1 MCRHCR
7 TERIII
13 HEGHTFEKEITA
25 SMPDLNDIIEAF
37 FALIIVLLLGYVF
50 LLVFWQL
57 SPLLSIFFGIV
68 VAVVVIGILSQ
79 VLRRE

>member
-1 MCRHCR
+1 
-7 TERIII
+7 
-13 HEGHTFEKEITA
+13 
-25 SMPDLNDIIEAF
+25 MPDLNDIIEAF
-37 FALIIVLLLGYVF
+37 FAVIIVLLLGYVF